1 MGVKYVVLDKMPRT
15 DLMEVIVSL
24 HQNVFGADN
33 LVNKIK
39 DKQKLLF
46 NLALDGEKLVGYK
59 IGYELDKNK
68 FYSWLGGGDSSYRK
82 QCVISI
88 NI

>member
-15 DLMEVIVSL
+15 DLMEGISL

-68 FYSWLGGGDSSYRK
+68 FYSWLGGVDSHYRGHG
-82 QCVISI
+82 IAG
-88 NI
+88 N